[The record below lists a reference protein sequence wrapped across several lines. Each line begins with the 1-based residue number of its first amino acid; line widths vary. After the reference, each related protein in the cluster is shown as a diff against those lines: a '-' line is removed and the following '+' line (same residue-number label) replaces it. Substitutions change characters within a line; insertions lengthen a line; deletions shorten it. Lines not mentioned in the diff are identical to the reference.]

1 MAVRNRLLLCAFLA
15 GTGSLPAMAQ
25 VDPTAELDELVD
37 ATSEPGSGVAL
48 ARAQI
53 ESGELTGAVA
63 TLERVLMSFP
73 EASDALLLHASLLC
87 RLDDAAGARAEVAA
101 SQGAAMSDRGWSEVT
116 AACGSMPRPTGGRS
130 QR

>member
-1 MAVRNRLLLCAFLA
+1 MAVRNRLLLFAFLA
-15 GTGSLPAMAQ
+15 STGSPAAAQ
-25 VDPTAELDELVD
+25 VDPVAELDELID
-37 ATSEPGSGVAL
+37 ATSQPGSGVAL

-63 TLERVLMSFP
+63 TLERVLMNHP

-87 RLDDAAGARAEVAA
+87 RLDDAAGARAEIAA
-101 SQGAAMSDRGWSEVT
+101 SQGAPISGGSWAEVR
-116 AACGSMPRPTGGRS
+116 AACGTTGGRT

>member
-1 MAVRNRLLLCAFLA
+1 MAVRNRLLLFAFLA
-15 GTGSLPAMAQ
+15 STGSPAAAQ
-25 VDPTAELDELVD
+25 VDPAAELDELVD
-37 ATSEPGSGVAL
+37 ATSQPGSGVAL

-63 TLERVLMSFP
+63 TLERVLMNHP

-87 RLDDAAGARAEVAA
+87 RLDDAAGARAEIAA
-101 SQGAAMSDRGWSEVT
+101 SQGAPISGGSWAEVR
-116 AACGSMPRPTGGRS
+116 AACGTTGGRT